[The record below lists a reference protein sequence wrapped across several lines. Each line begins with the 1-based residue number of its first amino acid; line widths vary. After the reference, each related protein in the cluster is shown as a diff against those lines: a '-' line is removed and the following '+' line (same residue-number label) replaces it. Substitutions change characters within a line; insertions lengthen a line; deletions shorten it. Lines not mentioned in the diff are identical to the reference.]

1 VKHLQVAFNMTP
13 SPNLDGSVILSVA
26 HENESEPAQSFKVSN
41 YSPVEAVR
49 YGFFSHHVFC
59 LILVGSF
66 SFVTALVHRGH
77 IARARS

>member
-1 VKHLQVAFNMTP
+1 MTP

-49 YGFFSHHVFC
+49 YSFFSHHVFC
-59 LILVGSF
+59 QIVVGH
-66 SFVTALVHRGH
+66 LRL
-77 IARARS
+77 